1 MASLLGLETGT
12 QATTTSKRT
21 RRRPAAADDSG
32 EV

>member
-12 QATTTSKRT
+12 PATTTSKRT
-21 RRRPAAADDSG
+21 RRRTPGADTG